1 MFISVN
7 FAIVSFKQEMRESP
21 LQKFTNENEQFLK
34 KAWFV
39 IFIYSNICKAGVK
52 ESHLNETCQ
61 NVAKKQTLEFD
72 RYLSNER

>member
-1 MFISVN
+1 MNS
-7 FAIVSFKQEMRESP
+7 
-21 LQKFTNENEQFLK
+21 LK

-72 RYLSNER
+72 RYLSIMKGNK